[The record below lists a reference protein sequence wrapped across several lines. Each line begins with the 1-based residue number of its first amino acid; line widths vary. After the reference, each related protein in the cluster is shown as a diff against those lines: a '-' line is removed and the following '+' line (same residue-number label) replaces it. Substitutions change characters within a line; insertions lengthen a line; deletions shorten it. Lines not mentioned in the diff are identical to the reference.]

1 MKKLLIIAAVL
12 AVCAGVWFICS
23 REKAPAAAETQA
35 APAAEA
41 ERAAAF
47 VSEFRAV
54 LAANDHVEMKTLA
67 TIRNRGILRHSLNC
81 CAAPNC
87 RRSRNGSNSAPPAAT
102 AGRSVTRL
110 TAA

>member
-23 REKAPAAAETQA
+23 REKVPAAAETQA

-54 LAANDHVEMKTLA
+54 LAANDLVKLKALCDNPKSGDLA
-67 TIRNRGILRHSLNC
+67 AQLELR
-81 CAAPNC
+81 AA
-87 RRSRNGSNSAPPAAT
+87 RI
-102 AGRSVTRL
+102 AGEAGTGRIPHRPQRQLVAL
-110 TAA
+110 LPG